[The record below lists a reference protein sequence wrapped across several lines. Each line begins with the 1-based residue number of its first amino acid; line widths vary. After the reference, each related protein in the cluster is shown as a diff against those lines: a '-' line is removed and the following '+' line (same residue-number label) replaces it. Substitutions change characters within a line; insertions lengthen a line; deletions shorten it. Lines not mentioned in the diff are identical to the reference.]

1 MAKSKKTPDATDL
14 ADSAKKTI
22 TPDDLESQFR
32 GIKSQVDEKT
42 GQAKAQAANKMVPAG
57 VAAAVLV
64 LLIGFLFGK
73 RAAKKTS
80 SVVEIRRI

>member
-1 MAKSKKTPDATDL
+1 MSDPSKKA
-14 ADSAKKTI
+14 I

-32 GIKSQVDEKT
+32 GIKAQVDEKT
-42 GQAKAQAANKMVPAG
+42 GQAKSQAANKMVPAG
-57 VAAAVLV
+57 IAAAVLV
-64 LLIGFLFGK
+64 LLIGFIFGK

>member
-1 MAKSKKTPDATDL
+1 MSEPTKKN
-14 ADSAKKTI
+14 I
-22 TPDDLESQFR
+22 TPSDLESQFR

-42 GQAKAQAANKMVPAG
+42 GQAKAQAQNKLVPAG
-57 VAAAVLV
+57 VAAAILV
-64 LLIGFLFGK
+64 LLVGYLFGK

>member
-1 MAKSKKTPDATDL
+1 MAEETEPKPKA
-14 ADSAKKTI
+14 TI
-22 TPDDLESQFR
+22 TPDDLESSLR

-42 GQAKAQAANKMVPAG
+42 GQAKSQAQSKMVPAG
-57 VAAAVLV
+57 IAAAVLV
-64 LLIGFLFGK
+64 LLMGYLFGK